1 MKPLPTQAALSMLHP
16 LIVVPDVT
24 WQRKAM
30 MIAAPHKA
38 GAPEAKGLPSINQP
52 IMHSNLSETKQ
63 ACRKDTFFIRAGIEQ
78 RRHFFGISDTPKTKD
93 FTGGSQYK

>member
-1 MKPLPTQAALSMLHP
+1 MLHP

-52 IMHSNLSETKQ
+52 IMHPNLSETKQ
-63 ACRKDTFFIRAGIEQ
+63 ACRKDTNQPPSVRDLSVLRTLKRAQMRGYVH
-78 RRHFFGISDTPKTKD
+78 RR
-93 FTGGSQYK
+93 Q

>member
-52 IMHSNLSETKQ
+52 IMHPNLSETKQ
-63 ACRKDTFFIRAGIEQ
+63 ACRKDTLYPAFVFRIDHGLQSPEA
-78 RRHFFGISDTPKTKD
+78 
-93 FTGGSQYK
+93 

>member
-52 IMHSNLSETKQ
+52 IMHPNLSETKQ
-63 ACRKDTFFIRAGIEQ
+63 ACRKDTINPSCAM
-78 RRHFFGISDTPKTKD
+78 KTLIC
-93 FTGGSQYK
+93 

>member
-63 ACRKDTFFIRAGIEQ
+63 ACRKDTIHR
-78 RRHFFGISDTPKTKD
+78 
-93 FTGGSQYK
+93 Y

>member
-1 MKPLPTQAALSMLHP
+1 MLHP

-52 IMHSNLSETKQ
+52 IMHPNLSETKQ
-63 ACRKDTFFIRAGIEQ
+63 ACRKDTVIWFFAVDGVVGVGASVRGEGSRSSLRTGSDQLNAT
-78 RRHFFGISDTPKTKD
+78 IS
-93 FTGGSQYK
+93 FTL

>member
-1 MKPLPTQAALSMLHP
+1 MLHP

-52 IMHSNLSETKQ
+52 IMHPNLSETKQ
-63 ACRKDTFFIRAGIEQ
+63 ACRKDTNYGQEPKYLLLVLNRLFPDQIAKGLNLAGKLVPM
-78 RRHFFGISDTPKTKD
+78 R
-93 FTGGSQYK
+93 